1 MTDAAAFVNKL
12 TESRRLLI
20 DARSE
25 KEFLHAHIPGAINIP
40 LLNNEHRHLIGIEYK
55 QKGREAAVILGFKLA
70 GPLFHSY
77 IEKAK
82 SLTNEREIL
91 IYCWRGGM
99 RSGIMAWLMEMAGF
113 RVSLLKGG
121 YKAFR
126 NFVLSQFSVNRKIV
140 IVGGN
145 TGSGKTEA
153 LKELASLGEQ
163 VIDLEAL
170 AHHRGSAFGSLGL
183 PPQPSTEQFE
193 NYLGLQWYC
202 TDPDRIVWVEG
213 ESRSIGRIKIPDEL
227 FDQLQSAPLLEIIC
241 TRYERMRRILNDY
254 GDFPKE
260 DLATCTK
267 RLQKKLGH
275 LRMTLALEALKEGR
289 MKDWINILL
298 DYYDLNYQYSLSLRN
313 SSVRQEVFKQE
324 KENNAVL
331 AQRLIQAAK
340 NLNTTIDA

>member
-1 MTDAAAFVNKL
+1 MLDASTFVKKL
-12 TESRRLLI
+12 TESKWLLI

-25 KEFLHAHIPGAINIP
+25 KEFLHAHVPGAINIP

-70 GPLFHSY
+70 GPLFHTF

-82 SLTNEREIL
+82 SLTQEREVL
-91 IYCWRGGM
+91 VYCWRGGM
-99 RSGIMAWLMEMAGF
+99 RSGIMAWLLEMSGF

-126 NFVLSQFSVNRKIV
+126 NFVLGQFGLSRRII

-145 TGSGKTEA
+145 TGSGKTEV
-153 LKELASLGEQ
+153 LQELARASEQ

-193 NYLGLQWYC
+193 NYLALQWFC
-202 TDPDRIVWVEG
+202 LDPDRIVWVEG
-213 ESRSIGRIKIPDEL
+213 ESRSIGRIKIPDDL
-227 FDQLQSAPLLEIIC
+227 FEQLQSAPLLEIIC
-241 TRYERMRRILNDY
+241 TRYERLHRILNDY

-260 DLATCTK
+260 DLATCTR

-275 LRMTLALEALKEGR
+275 LRMTLALESLRDGR
-289 MKDWINILL
+289 LKDWINILL

-324 KENNAVL
+324 KEDSGVL
-331 AQRLIQAAK
+331 AQRLIQAAN